1 MSVVIL
7 KQSYAYP
14 FTDDESTDN
23 VCVITSGCTLKLKE
37 YLFENYQMTEDKFK
51 QFLEE
56 KIVSTIG
63 YVVSVGAIIDV
74 KLILE
79 KVEEL

>member
-7 KQSYAYP
+7 KQSYNYP
-14 FTDDESTDN
+14 FTDVESTDN
-23 VCVITSGCTLKLKE
+23 ICVITSGCTLKLKE
-37 YLFENYQMTEDKFK
+37 YLFENYEMTEDKFR

-56 KIVSTIG
+56 KSVSTIG
-63 YVVSVGAIIDV
+63 YVCFAGAIIDV

-79 KVEEL
+79 KVREL